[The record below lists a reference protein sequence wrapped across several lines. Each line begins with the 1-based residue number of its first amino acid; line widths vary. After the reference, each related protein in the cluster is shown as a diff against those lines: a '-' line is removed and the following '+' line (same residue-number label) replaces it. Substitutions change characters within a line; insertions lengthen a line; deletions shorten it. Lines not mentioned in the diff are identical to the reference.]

1 MSKRL
6 GPVVMIS
13 GALGLLTAPLVCPA
27 LFSGKAAT
35 ALTAADTD
43 SDGTLDL
50 SEVKAAAAAEFD
62 KLDTDKDGTLDA
74 KEVGDRITQESFA
87 SADPDKDG
95 KLSKDEYVALAVSL
109 FKAADPDGDGTLD
122 AKELHSDAGVQLD
135 HVIE

>member
-1 MSKRL
+1 MTKLSA
-6 GPVVMIS
+6 PIVIFS
-13 GALGLLTAPLVCPA
+13 GALGLLAAPLVCPA
-27 LFSGKAAT
+27 LFTGKAAA

-50 SEVKAAAAAEFD
+50 NEVKAAAATEFD

-74 KEVGDRITQESFA
+74 KEVGGRITQKSFA

-122 AKELHSDAGVQLD
+122 ANELHSDAGMQLN
-135 HVIE
+135 HIIE